1 MAGDSKKHPEPP
13 SKAQG
18 SLFSMQRETQRQFV
32 HILLGIFLIA
42 LLFFLGK
49 NKMLYFLS
57 GTLFFGFLLINLVVR
72 GYKVPIA
79 SWFVETFERKDAP
92 LPGYGSAWY
101 VVGLL
106 LSCILITDIN
116 FLAATIVILA
126 FGDAASTI
134 FGRKGTHFLPYNTK
148 KTFEGSSALFLL
160 SLIGYLFIG
169 WKIFPLALAA
179 AVVESLP
186 IKIDDNLTIPLAC
199 VIAFHI
205 I

>member
-1 MAGDSKKHPEPP
+1 MAKKTAEPAP
-13 SKAQG
+13 GAFHF
-18 SLFSMQRETQRQFV
+18 LTRETQRQLV
-32 HILLGIFLIA
+32 HVALGVFLIA

-72 GYKVPIA
+72 GYKVPVA
-79 SWFVETFERKDAP
+79 SWFVETFERKGAP

-106 LSCILITDIN
+106 LSCILIPDIN

-134 FGRKGTHFLPYNTK
+134 FGKNGTNPLPYNK
-148 KTFEGSSALFLL
+148 RKTFEGSSAFLL
-160 SLIGYLFIG
+160 FSLIGCVFIG
-169 WKIFPLALAA
+169 WKILPLALVA

-186 IKIDDNLTIPLAC
+186 IKIDDNLLIPLAC
-199 VIAFHI
+199 VIVFHLI
-205 I
+205 

>member
-1 MAGDSKKHPEPP
+1 MAKDSRKHPETP
-13 SKAQG
+13 SKAPG
-18 SLFSMQRETQRQFV
+18 KVFPQRETQRQFV
-32 HILLGIFLIA
+32 HIALGIFLIA

-57 GTLFFGFLLINLVVR
+57 GTLFLGFLLINLVVR

-101 VVGLL
+101 VIGLL
-106 LSCILITDIN
+106 LSCLLIPDIN

-134 FGRKGTHFLPYNTK
+134 FGRKGTHSLPYNPR
-148 KTFEGSSALFLL
+148 KTFEGSSAFFLF

-169 WKIFPLALAA
+169 WKVFPLALVA

-199 VIAFHI
+199 VIVYHI

>member
-1 MAGDSKKHPEPP
+1 MGKNKPEPREP
-13 SKAQG
+13 APFLK
-18 SLFSMQRETQRQFV
+18 RETQRQLV
-32 HILLGIFLIA
+32 HISLGVFLLI
-42 LLFFLGK
+42 LLFYLGRS
-49 NKMLYFLS
+49 KMLYFLS
-57 GTLFFGFLLINLVVR
+57 GTLFLGFLLINLVVR

-106 LSCILITDIN
+106 LSCILIPDIN

-134 FGRKGTHFLPYNTK
+134 YGRNGKNPLPYNPN
-148 KTFEGSSALFLL
+148 KTLEGSSAFFLFSL
-160 SLIGYLFIG
+160 SGYFFIG
-169 WKIFPLALAA
+169 WEILPLAFVAA
-179 AVVESLP
+179 IVESLP

-199 VIAFHI
+199 VIVFHI